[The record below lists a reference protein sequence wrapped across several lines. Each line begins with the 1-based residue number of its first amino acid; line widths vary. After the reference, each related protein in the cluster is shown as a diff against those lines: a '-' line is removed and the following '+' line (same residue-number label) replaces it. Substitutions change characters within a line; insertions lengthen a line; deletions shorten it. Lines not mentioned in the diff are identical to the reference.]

1 MAVITKITA
10 QQRAGRFNLFLDGKY
25 AFPIS
30 ESTLVKFRLT
40 KGLAVSAELEAAIK
54 AAEVQAA
61 ANTMALNYLARAQH
75 TAYEVTTKLRG
86 EQFPEAVIQ
95 AAVAHMQQLHYL
107 NDAQYAQS
115 FVADDLALSDKG
127 PAIVAAKLQQKG
139 VAQTLIDAAV
149 GAVADAAWF
158 DAAMRAGKKAANQN
172 QRKPYFTLIQKI
184 KQSVIQKGFNAAT
197 ADAVV
202 QALALAPDAEA
213 ELDRLHQDAAKQWR
227 QKRKY
232 SGYERRNRV
241 KQALYR
247 KGYQLDAIDGVLAE
261 FDDEGDE

>member
-1 MAVITKITA
+1 MPIITKITA

-40 KGLAVSAELEAAIK
+40 KDMALDAQQVAALK

-75 TAYEVTTKLRG
+75 TEYEVAQKLRG
-86 EQFPEAVIQ
+86 EQFPEAVVQ
-95 AAVAHMQQLHYL
+95 AAVAQMQRLHYL

-127 PAIVAAKLQQKG
+127 PAVVAAKLRQKG
-139 VAQTLIDAAV
+139 VNQALIDAALAEV
-149 GAVADAAWF
+149 DAQAWL

-184 KQSVIQKGFNAAT
+184 KQSVMQKGFDPAV
-197 ADAVV
+197 ADTVV
-202 QALALAPDAEA
+202 ESLALVPDVEQ
-213 ELDRLHQDAAKQWR
+213 ENDRLRQEAAKQWR
-227 QKRKY
+227 QKRQY

-247 KGYQLDAIDGVLAE
+247 KGYQLDAIDAVLAE
-261 FDDEGDE
+261 FEE